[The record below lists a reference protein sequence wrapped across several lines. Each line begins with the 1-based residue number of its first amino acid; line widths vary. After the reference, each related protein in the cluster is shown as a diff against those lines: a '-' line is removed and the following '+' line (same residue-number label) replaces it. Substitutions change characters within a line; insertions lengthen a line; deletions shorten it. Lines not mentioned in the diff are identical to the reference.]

1 LERILREKFDFSKK
15 LLKQIFILENI
26 YKKKKLL
33 QKKVIHGENKFKKIL
48 SNCNFFLIFYNQ
60 KIFLIHLF
68 KKQETITIDI

>member
-1 LERILREKFDFSKK
+1 
-15 LLKQIFILENI
+15 LENI

-33 QKKVIHGENKFKKIL
+33 QKKVIHGENLINNKIKKMEILTKCKFKKIL